1 VSRPRPAPVR
11 AVLYDWDGTLLDSAE
26 TSFRCYAR
34 LFAAYGIR
42 FDRAAFQ
49 RTYAPDWYLTYEA
62 IGLPREHWEDADA
75 AWLVHYATEVPRLL
89 PGARETLDALHA
101 RGVPQALVTSGNRE
115 RVERDLA
122 TLDLT
127 EFFQTLV
134 CKEEV
139 AMRKPHPEGLLTAL
153 SRLACTPEDA
163 VYVGDSPE
171 DIAMARAAG
180 VYAVAIP
187 GGFPN
192 REALAAAGADTTLES
207 ISLLPSHLLSPVDGA
222 ARQD

>member
-1 VSRPRPAPVR
+1 MSRPRPAPVR

-34 LFAAYGIR
+34 LFAAYDIT

-62 IGLPREHWEDADA
+62 IGLPREHWESADA
-75 AWLVHYATEVPRLL
+75 AWLTQYAAEVPRLL
-89 PGARETLDALHA
+89 PGARETLDALHTH
-101 RGVPQALVTSGNRE
+101 GVPQALVTSGNRE
-115 RVERDLA
+115 RVKRDLA
-122 TLDLT
+122 TLGLAAR
-127 EFFQTLV
+127 FRTLV
-134 CKEEV
+134 CKEDV
-139 AMRKPHPEGLLTAL
+139 VIRKPHPEGLRLAL
-153 SRLACTPEDA
+153 SRLGCAADDA

-180 VYAVAIP
+180 VFAVAIP

-192 REALAAAGADTTLES
+192 REALAAAGAELTLES
-207 ISLLPSHLLSPVDGA
+207 ISLLPAHVLD
-222 ARQD
+222 

>member
-1 VSRPRPAPVR
+1 VR

-34 LFAAYGIR
+34 LFAAYGST

-62 IGLPREHWEDADA
+62 IGLPREHWEQADA
-75 AWLVHYATEVPRLL
+75 AWLVQYTAEAPQLL
-89 PGARETLDALHA
+89 PGARESLDTLRAA
-101 RGVPQALVTSGNRE
+101 GVPQALVTSGNRE
-115 RVERDLA
+115 RVQRDLA
-122 TLDLT
+122 TLGVGAH
-127 EFFQTLV
+127 FQTLV
-134 CKEEV
+134 CKEDV
-139 AMRKPHPEGLLTAL
+139 AIRKPHPEGLLTAL
-153 SRLACTPEDA
+153 ERLECVAAHA

-171 DIAMARAAG
+171 DITMARAAG

-192 REALAAAGADTTLES
+192 REALAAAGADVTLES
-207 ISLLPSHLLSPVDGA
+207 IALLPAHLLS
-222 ARQD
+222 